1 MTRPASRP
9 ATVDTDPSAGKVWTV
24 VVDMPVFGDGKKV
37 GQPVGWQSL
46 NNVPQSRLAS
56 INWGKAKKQ
65 WRLAAYNAIVA
76 AGIPQR
82 LGRIQVGIELRFT
95 ETRADRNSENYEQT
109 IKPVIDALAK
119 GAVYNTTYRGKPKL
133 VVALGRHVVEGDDPR
148 YLVRGHPTIG
158 KPLGRK
164 SPVRGQVILTIKQ
177 IPTEAA
183 P

>member
-9 ATVDTDPSAGKVWTV
+9 DTADTATDRVWTV
-24 VVDMPVFGDGKKV
+24 VVDMPVFADGKKF

-46 NNVPQSRLAS
+46 NNLPSGVKGGIEWS
-56 INWGKAKKQ
+56 KAKKQ

-76 AGIPQR
+76 AGVPQR

-95 ETRADRNSENYEQT
+95 ETREDRNSENFEYT
-109 IKPVIDALAK
+109 IKPVIDALAVQK
-119 GAVYNTTYRGKPKL
+119 VNTRVYRGKPKL
-133 VVALGRHVVEGDDPR
+133 VVELGRHVVEGDDPR

-164 SPVRGQVILTIKQ
+164 SPIRGQVILTIKQ
-177 IPTEAA
+177 IPTEAT